1 MELLLY
7 LNNIFTSCLGSLG
20 RIRESERP
28 LIFQT
33 LKQLLTDKSM
43 HIRNVACAALGNAFQ
58 NTQDTNV
65 INALNLVVE
74 NDSEGSVVRTALE
87 SNAIIKEIEEKEVT
101 TEELMEMKK
110 EKKMLVVRPKRIEM
124 MVNRIIQK

>member
-1 MELLLY
+1 LELLLY

-20 RIRESERP
+20 RIHESERP

-33 LKQLLTDKSM
+33 LKQLLTDESM
-43 HIRNVACAALGNAFQ
+43 HIRNVTCAALGNAFQ

-87 SNAIIKEIEEKEVT
+87 SNQ
-101 TEELMEMKK
+101 
-110 EKKMLVVRPKRIEM
+110 RD
-124 MVNRIIQK
+124 

>member
-124 MVNRIIQK
+124 MENRIIQK